1 MHTGARSNAQE
12 MVATT
17 TGGFGSSIDRSRHGV
32 PNPQRCV
39 RPPASMGRPHRR
51 NAPGSTPDPRTEIAH
66 EQIIIEHQPHRP
78 DWLCTGCA
86 EPWPCPTARQHLKAD
101 VQPTQLAIMMT
112 SWMTEAAGELP
123 RATPGELWDR
133 FVAWT
138 RRPPAVSGR
147 DRPE

>member
-1 MHTGARSNAQE
+1 MRDGGTRRDGP
-12 MVATT
+12 MVATAAQ
-17 TGGFGSSIDRSRHGV
+17 GRNERARRPMGPGDCV
-32 PNPQRCV
+32 PRPQWGV
-39 RPPASMGRPHRR
+39 RPVGELGRSHRR
-51 NAPGSTPDPRTEIAH
+51 NAARPAPDPGAEVAH

-112 SWMTEAAGELP
+112 SWMHEAAGELP
-123 RATPGELWDR
+123 HAAPGELWDR

-138 RRPPAVSGR
+138 RHRRG
-147 DRPE
+147 